1 MACYGMSYL
10 WEHRREGRNDSA
22 VFFACMEGNKRQ
34 DREKEEKEEEGL
46 TKEDPVA
53 CDSGGGKHKV
63 FS

>member
-22 VFFACMEGNKRQ
+22 VFFACMGGNKRQ
-34 DREKEEKEEEGL
+34 DREKEEEKGL
-46 TKEDPVA
+46 TKEDPVT